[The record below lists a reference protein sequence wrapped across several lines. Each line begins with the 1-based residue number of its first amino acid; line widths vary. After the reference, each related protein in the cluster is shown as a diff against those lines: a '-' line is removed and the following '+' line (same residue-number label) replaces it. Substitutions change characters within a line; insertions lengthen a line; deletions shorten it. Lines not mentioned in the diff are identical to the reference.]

1 MCSSLRPLRS
11 FGILCSNVDS
21 FFPARCYLLFSP
33 LIASLIRS
41 ITRRLTRSE
50 RRRHWIHET
59 SFAHDAV
66 ASDFVRIGYL
76 SIGRSLG
83 DRLTVKIC
91 HNVTAMRRDG
101 GGACGCHTYAMH
113 HCQRGWEFKAR
124 KEKRGERERERE
136 RERGAKWHQNPQLDT
151 ACALPV
157 QARQVHLKVSRSGGH
172 GMHIVSE
179 SSSG

>member
-66 ASDFVRIGYL
+66 ASDFVRIEYL

-136 RERGAKWHQNPQLDT
+136 RSEMASEPTIRHSMCPARSSEAGA
-151 ACALPV
+151 
-157 QARQVHLKVSRSGGH
+157 LKSFSIGWPRYAHCV
-172 GMHIVSE
+172 
-179 SSSG
+179 